1 MLGWIIKIGNGNQDN
16 VRERQKS
23 NNNNKKIFC
32 VSAHSCNLLPTI
44 CCAIHILH
52 HDIVF
57 LKDYVFIKC
66 VIKLFAPVNFDY
78 ELTSANFIVFS
89 TPLVAKNFIHNT
101 VLINQFRSLKF
112 LCKFGNAIYLV
123 KYHRSDISIE
133 WQEKEYLDKG
143 LYFYFEMINL
153 FF

>member
-1 MLGWIIKIGNGNQDN
+1 MFGWIIKIGSGNQDN

-89 TPLVAKNFIHNT
+89 TPLVAKKFVHNT

-133 WQEKEYLDKG
+133 LHKKYMQIWGYI
-143 LYFYFEMINL
+143 FI
-153 FF
+153 